1 MRKKVRNNKTILA
14 SILAL
19 GCLTAASVGFS
30 SWVIAA
36 QGTIK
41 TSNVNVTVANIENH
55 RFKVTPSSSDSTIQL
70 GPSTQG
76 KYISCSGSESEEDL
90 NFNFKLTF
98 NTYGS
103 EAGSETFD
111 FTSLGDQSFNINFS
125 FTKTLNI
132 NNNVDGKTY
141 IDFPSESPSKKT
153 IGTISKSGFTP
164 SSGVT
169 ATQNN
174 NEITYNGA
182 LAWGSYFG
190 GQNPSKLDES
200 TVSKDSTKVDS
211 YIAGLNHL
219 KECLKDNAAFEIT
232 VYIEK

>member
-1 MRKKVRNNKTILA
+1 MKKKVRNNKVILA

-36 QGTIK
+36 QNTDAN
-41 TSNVNVTVANIENH
+41 SNVKVNVADVVDH
-55 RFKVTPSSSDSTIQL
+55 RFKVTASPSDSTIQL

-76 KYISCSGSESEEDL
+76 KYISCSGSKSEEDL

-98 NTYGS
+98 NTNDDK
-103 EAGSETFD
+103 EFD
-111 FTSLGDQSFNINFS
+111 FKSLGDQSFNIKFS
-125 FTKTLNI
+125 FTEQLNI
-132 NNNVDGKTY
+132 NDTENEY
-141 IDFPSESPSKKT
+141 IKFPDQKI
-153 IGTISKSGFTP
+153 IGTISKSGFTK

-190 GQNPSKLDES
+190 GKNPSELDES

-211 YIAGLNHL
+211 YITGLKHL